1 MTVVFDH
8 VRAGDSAERLL
19 QERVALAT
27 PPPAVP
33 ERGWAPAEV
42 AMAEILN
49 TQPDDIAGVLAR
61 LIAVQKVLDSLPP
74 TPALN
79 RVAAFNSLYYTIT
92 DRVAHA
98 LRGAGV
104 KEPTF
109 LETLDVEFAKRY
121 FHALRLWGED
131 DDSTPDAWEVLFRR
145 GQDRGLTRLTAAML
159 GVNAHINFDLAMAL
173 IATWERL
180 GPPGE
185 HIHPDY
191 LLINKI
197 FYEEIPL
204 LRRGFS
210 DQWQLELDR
219 LAGPLD
225 DWSQRALVMVTRA
238 HAWEQALRLWPLRND
253 PADFE
258 QARHTMDR
266 AASLLGE
273 WLIFGDRLI
282 SDTGDVVTGGWH
294 LVRHLLLGADPDRPQ
309 HPDPDRHPDS
319 DRHPDPGVA
328 IR

>member
-19 QERVALAT
+19 RERVALAT

-42 AMAEILN
+42 GMAEILN
-49 TQPDDIAGVLAR
+49 TQPDDIAGVLAK

-145 GQDRGLTRLTAAML
+145 GQDRRLTRLTAAML

-197 FYEEIPL
+197 FYEEIPS
-204 LRRGFS
+204 LRRRYS
-210 DQWQLELDR
+210 TPWQLDID
-219 LAGPLD
+219 AVCGNLD
-225 DWSQRALVMVTRA
+225 DWGQRVLVLGTRA
-238 HAWEQALRLWPLRND
+238 MAWEQAVRIWPLRAD
-253 PADFE
+253 PKDFE
-258 QARHTMDR
+258 KAQLLMDR
-266 AASLLGE
+266 ATAFLGESLIVGDGVMAGTGALVTRIWTLLKRLVSLLV
-273 WLIFGDRLI
+273 RL
-282 SDTGDVVTGGWH
+282 GGKKVTAR
-294 LVRHLLLGADPDRPQ
+294 L
-309 HPDPDRHPDS
+309 
-319 DRHPDPGVA
+319 
-328 IR
+328 